1 MSDFLAERLK
11 KYSIDVT
18 GISPY
23 GFGSAEMFWDL
34 PSSNSGAGDADR
46 QGANAADDTWEDVT
60 ELTQG
65 VPPEQSGVMLLRDSE
80 PVEGFHQNVA
90 TYTWVLDGHV
100 PFELIF
106 TDLKEPL
113 PVDARQV
120 SSLSAIEHA
129 SDTHAEA
136 RLVTRFSDDERD
148 VVSTTVFTWY
158 KLDGTGTRF
167 DDPSVLIQRT
177 LVAVDQAGDAVLED
191 NTQLEGDTRQ
201 HSVPGFRPLPDSV
214 DKLGR

>member
-11 KYSIDVT
+11 KYSIQVT

-23 GFGSAEMFWDL
+23 GFGTAEMFWDL
-34 PSSNSGAGDADR
+34 PSSSPGAGA
-46 QGANAADDTWEDVT
+46 WEDVT

-106 TDLKEPL
+106 TNLKEPV

-129 SDTHAEA
+129 SDRHAEA

-148 VVSTTVFTWY
+148 MVSTTVFTWY

-177 LVAVDQAGDAVLED
+177 LVAVDQSGDAELAS
-191 NTQLEGDTRQ
+191 DTRQ